1 MRSWEDCWYVDDRL
15 SCLFCFSTGKVAP
28 QRGMK
33 LTRGQTEATRDGA
46 AVGDLRA
53 IVADFKGITDCRRVM
68 VIAEDGSRPGP
79 LAGEDWAI
87 RNIHESW
94 RCQHVVIC
102 VMGKFVALEGL
113 GRTYLV
119 HPTAEE
125 CAEKLRA
132 DRVKRYAA
140 SQIFRNIGQNGPTA
154 FAVEPGLIKLTL
166 NNNLLKDWETVL
178 QGVQPYVEC
187 AFTLSDNAAAVTFT
201 AEESWVRALIYY
213 KCLSCWQPRRILE
226 MPICV
231 TSRCQHA
238 NEQCR
243 ECLRRAV
250 KSRIEIAFLR
260 IRCPDC
266 PELLEYA
273 DIRRLS
279 AKETV
284 DRYDSLMLRMRMLNS
299 LDQAALHLLQ
309 LDDDV

>member
-1 MRSWEDCWYVDDRL
+1 
-15 SCLFCFSTGKVAP
+15 
-28 QRGMK
+28 
-33 LTRGQTEATRDGA
+33 
-46 AVGDLRA
+46 
-53 IVADFKGITDCRRVM
+53 VADFKGITDCRRVM

-87 RNIHESW
+87 QNIHESW

-102 VMGKFVALEGL
+102 VMGKFVALKGL
-113 GRTYLV
+113 DQIYLV

-125 CAEKLRA
+125 CAQKLRA

-140 SQIFRNIGQNGPTA
+140 SQIFHNVGQNGPTA
-154 FAVEPGLIKLTL
+154 FAVEPSLIKLTL
-166 NNNLLKDWETVL
+166 NDNLLKDWETVL
-178 QGVQPYVEC
+178 QDVQPYVEC
-187 AFTLSDNAAAVTFT
+187 AFTLAKNAAAAFT
-201 AEESWVRALIYY
+201 AEESWLRALVYHM
-213 KCLSCWQPRRILE
+213 CPSCRDKKRTLE

-243 ECLRRAV
+243 ECLRRAI
-250 KSRIEIAFLR
+250 KWRIEISFLR

-279 AKETV
+279 AKGTV
-284 DRYDSLMLRMRMLNS
+284 DRYDLLMLRMRMLNN
-299 LDQAALHLLQ
+299 LDQAALQLHQ